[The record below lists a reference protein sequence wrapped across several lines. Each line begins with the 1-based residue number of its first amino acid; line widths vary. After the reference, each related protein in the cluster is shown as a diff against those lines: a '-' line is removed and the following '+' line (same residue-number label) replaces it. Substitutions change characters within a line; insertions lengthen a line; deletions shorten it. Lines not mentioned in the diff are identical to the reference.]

1 MMYLDVVVEEVR
13 TKKTGI
19 WNPGCGGCVGGKS
32 ALSHYK
38 DGIFGTPRVTTWE
51 RGTNQEVLWE
61 SKAYHRGGYAYRL
74 CKVKKG
80 KIWKV
85 NEKCFQKG
93 HLKFASN
100 TTWSYYEEPTGP
112 LRIWLKSLKI
122 LNQEN
127 MSCHSVGIV

>member
-1 MMYLDVVVEEVR
+1 MGD
-13 TKKTGI
+13 KKTGI
-19 WNPGCGGCVGGKS
+19 WEPGCGGYVGGKS

-93 HLKFASN
+93 HLKFTSLLGTNVSSNIYFQYILGN
-100 TTWSYYEEPTGP
+100 TTWRSKLCY
-112 LRIWLKSLKI
+112 LK
-122 LNQEN
+122 
-127 MSCHSVGIV
+127 